1 MKRTN
6 HTKTPHVIIKDDS
19 SLHALLERVHK
30 ERERL
35 GIRINESSFD
45 PEATIAEWE
54 HENAP
59 TKTKPQKSRKQIVRE
74 FALLII
80 PAPDGEYLAYCPA
93 IYGCYSRGK
102 TPAQARKQLSE
113 NIRNYFSDLAA
124 AGKPMPRSNGR
135 IGKLK
140 IAVPA

>member
-1 MKRTN
+1 MRSRT
-6 HTKTPHVIIKDDS
+6 PRVIIKDDRN
-19 SLHALLERVHK
+19 LRQMLKEFHR
-30 ERERL
+30 EREAL
-35 GIRINESSFD
+35 GIQSNGEPITRQAAVVERY
-45 PEATIAEWE
+45 PERE
-54 HENAP
+54 HAKIKLP
-59 TKTKPQKSRKQIVRE
+59 KGRKQVVRE

-80 PAPDGEYLAYCPA
+80 PAPDGDYLAYCPA
-93 IYGCYSRGK
+93 IYGYYSRGK